1 MVGDAGILVTE
12 VVLISKKSQVNPY
25 SWVYL
30 DTGKFG
36 GLIETLDEAIK
47 YPVYVD
53 KKGPS
58 QKVILA
64 GPTCDSVDVLY
75 EQFKYELPVTLAEG
89 DRVYFLSTGAYT
101 ASYCS
106 VNFNGFPPLT
116 THIFED

>member
-1 MVGDAGILVTE
+1 M
-12 VVLISKKSQVNPY
+12 
-25 SWVYL
+25 
-30 DTGKFG
+30 
-36 GLIETLDEAIK
+36 
-47 YPVYVD
+47 
-53 KKGPS
+53 
-58 QKVILA
+58 
-64 GPTCDSVDVLY
+64 DVLY